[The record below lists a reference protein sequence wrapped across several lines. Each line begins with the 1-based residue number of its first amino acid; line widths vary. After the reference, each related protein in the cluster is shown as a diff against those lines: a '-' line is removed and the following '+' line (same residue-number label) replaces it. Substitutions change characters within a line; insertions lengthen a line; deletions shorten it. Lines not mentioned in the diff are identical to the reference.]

1 MINYHFALDPDKPDE
16 GLAAEILDDWLS
28 AGWNLEKIIVAVLL
42 LVDQR
47 RNDPNKAIQAD
58 DLRAVLYELQDR
70 TAGTLEE
77 ANRVL
82 RNVQHLLEDLSS
94 RTSTPSQAAHPEAP
108 SNDTVSPAFIDSLK
122 KGVKR
127 GMTWNDQQT

>member
-42 LVDQR
+42 IVDQR
-47 RNDPNKAIQAD
+47 RHDPNKQIQPD
-58 DLRAVLYELQDR
+58 DLRAMLYEMQDR

-82 RNVQHLLEDLSS
+82 RNVQHLLEDLPS
-94 RTSTPSQAAHPEAP
+94 RTSAPAQAGPHEVQP
-108 SNDTVSPAFIDSLK
+108 NDIVSPAFIDSLK
-122 KGVKR
+122 KGVKK
-127 GMTWNDQQT
+127 GMTWSDQT